1 MHFRRSL
8 STAVLVALGL
18 IVALAAGLGATNVL
32 SLNGTPA
39 KSAALVGRQA
49 QAGPAAPP
57 IETAPASVQRT
68 PAAAAAPTAAPTAT
82 AAPLGADWARTRPNA
97 LGKVMILEYHLL
109 GPTESR
115 WTRSYANFWH
125 DLNLLYDRGYRPI
138 NASDLVENHIDIP
151 AGTSPV
157 VLTFDDS
164 SPMQF
169 DYIQGPDGSW
179 QVDPQ
184 SAVGMLERFHQLH
197 PEWGL
202 KGTFFVL
209 PGADHPHDL
218 FGQENLKGQKL
229 QHLVSDGFEIGNH
242 TFWHQRLDL
251 LKSKAAVDEQLA
263 RAVQAVRSYL
273 PNYNVRVLAL
283 PLGMKPKDPT
293 WDRDGT
299 WNGIHY
305 HNEAVMR
312 ETGGPAVT
320 PNSVN
325 WDPYT
330 VPRIQATNMQLDW
343 EKVYLA
349 YFDQH
354 PEQRYVSSGDPHL
367 VVFPANLASQYK
379 PGPGAQEVQ
388 LPAGLAGQYRAYRIP

>member
-1 MHFRRSL
+1 MPSRRSL
-8 STAVLVALGL
+8 STVVLVALGL
-18 IVALAAGLGATNVL
+18 AVALTAGLGAANGL
-32 SLNGTPA
+32 SLGATSPNSAAVAPVRQDDAPAVDQPAGDQQSSQTESQPTAVPSPTPA
-39 KSAALVGRQA
+39 S
-49 QAGPAAPP
+49 
-57 IETAPASVQRT
+57 
-68 PAAAAAPTAAPTAT
+68 
-82 AAPLGADWARTRPNA
+82 LGADWAQIKPNA

-115 WTRSYANFWH
+115 WTRSYVNFWH
-125 DLNLLYDRGYRPI
+125 DLNELYDRGYRPI

-169 DYIQGPDGSW
+169 DYIQAPDGSW

-184 SAVGMLERFHQLH
+184 SAVGMLERFHQMH
-197 PEWGL
+197 PDWGL
-202 KGTFFVL
+202 RGTFFVL

-218 FGQENLKGQKL
+218 FGQEELKGQKL

-251 LKSKAAVDEQLA
+251 LKDKAAVDEQLGK
-263 RAVQAVRSYL
+263 AVQAIDSYL
-273 PNYNVRVLAL
+273 PNYNVKVLAL
-283 PLGMKPKDPT
+283 PLGEKPKDPT

-305 HNEAVMR
+305 HNESVMR
-312 ETGGPAVT
+312 ETGGPTVT
-320 PNSVN
+320 PNSVG
-325 WDPYT
+325 WDPYNVT
-330 VPRIQATNMQLDW
+330 RIQATNMQLDW
-343 EKVYLA
+343 EKSYLA

-354 PEQRYVSSGDPHL
+354 PDQRYVSSGDPHL
-367 VVFPANLASQYK
+367 VVFPASLAAQYK
-379 PGPGAQEVQ
+379 PAPGAEVVQ
-388 LPAGLAGQYRAYRIP
+388 LPPQLAAQYRAYRIP